1 MDDGR
6 EDGAL
11 TSTDALLD
19 LTAHS
24 LTADLGFEATLLTAV
39 AEDLVVEDG
48 DMAEFPG
55 EARLTEVD
63 LFVLDDTETETP
75 ADIHVEY
82 GVDLHILGAARSE
95 FPEGHTARVVVD
107 RDAQGELTAEDLGEG
122 AVAEEVEEAIAVT
135 RDGVD
140 APREVDVDVQDLL
153 GLDAVARDEATD
165 LTADRLEGLGGI
177 LERVGQVVVRAY
189 QLALQVDQADVHAR
203 ALDVYA
209 DEVAPVGVEPEEQGE
224 APDADLQLTL
234 ALDAASV
241 LEVLED
247 LRSCGDADV

>member
-1 MDDGR
+1 M
-6 EDGAL
+6 
-11 TSTDALLD
+11 
-19 LTAHS
+19 
-24 LTADLGFEATLLTAV
+24 
-39 AEDLVVEDG
+39 
-48 DMAEFPG
+48 P
-55 EARLTEVD
+55 
-63 LFVLDDTETETP
+63 
-75 ADIHVEY
+75 
-82 GVDLHILGAARSE
+82 
-95 FPEGHTARVVVD
+95 
-107 RDAQGELTAEDLGEG
+107 
-122 AVAEEVEEAIAVT
+122 

-140 APREVDVDVQDLL
+140 TPREVDVDVQDLL

-177 LERVGQVVVRAY
+177 LKRVGQVVVSAD

-209 DEVAPVGVEPEEQGE
+209 DEVAPVGVEPEEQRE

-234 ALDAASV
+234 ALDATSV